1 MPEIVKCPECKRTLR
16 VPDDLLGKTVRC
28 PSCQVTFTAQAG
40 ASEPPPPPMPKMEID
55 EGDEPATGRSAG
67 KRDERDADRPST
79 RRRAED
85 EDRDDDREPP
95 RFGDDEYGAIE
106 DEINAPTE
114 GGRAAGKRRDWLRL
128 RQGIGLLLAAIFT
141 IFGVQ
146 LVNCCGTIAVAGIAG
161 AARGQGGGAAA
172 AGGGQI
178 LLGIVVLI
186 GLLTGLVLDVVGS
199 IFCIS
204 APESHGAKTLAKLSL
219 AMKVGGIL
227 FLIIGVVMLIAS
239 IGMAVAAS
247 LKGFLEASGAG
258 LVVIGIGYLLLL
270 AQPVVFLFCLR
281 GVAHVMRR
289 DGLAQSILMLII
301 VHILS
306 LVFIIGAVVLL
317 IAGLAG
323 GIAQGGPKGNA
334 DFLGGIGILGGIGYC
349 LGGVLGLTFLIWYIV
364 TLFQL
369 RGAIT
374 NYVRRRWQRD

>member
-55 EGDEPATGRSAG
+55 EGVEPAATSKPGRRS
-67 KRDERDADRPST
+67 DEDRLSS

-85 EDRDDDREPP
+85 QEGDDDREPP
-95 RFGDDEYGAIE
+95 RFGDDEYGAVE

-281 GVAHVMRR
+281 GVARVMRR

-306 LVFIIGAVVLL
+306 LVFIIGAVALL
-317 IAGLAG
+317 IAGFVG
-323 GIAQGGPKGNA
+323 GVAQGGPKGDP
-334 DFLGGIGILGGIGYC
+334 DFLGGVGILGGIGYC
-349 LGGVLGLTFLIWYIV
+349 LGAVLGLTFLIWYIV